1 MMTEIE
7 LKAIIEALIYVAE
20 EPISEASLVELLG
33 KEQKELIRQI
43 LNRLVEEYKSPERG
57 LEIKEVANGF
67 RMGTKP
73 EHHEWVRHYIKSQTP
88 PMRLSLAALETLAVI
103 AYRQSITMPEI
114 QEVRGVNAVG
124 VIKTLI
130 DRKLVTTAG
139 RKNVVGR
146 PIMYK
151 TTKEFL
157 MHFGLK
163 NLNEL
168 PSLEE
173 FEELAK
179 SELGTASAESGPEQ
193 PELAMPTT
201 VVSYP
206 AADLAAE
213 PLSTL
218 VEPDGDGE
226 TVAAADSADSD
237 QSIASF
243 EVTPLVDGGDV
254 SAADNE
260 PAGTMISS
268 VAESL
273 PVSHE
278 DAALLNAKMENV
290 ENTAPLDEDPVLPV
304 ESEPETV
311 INHTPPAGE
320 TPAEPNE
327 RQE

>member
-20 EPISEASLVELLG
+20 EPISETSLVELLG
-33 KEQKELIRQI
+33 KEQKELIRQL

-114 QEVRGVNAVG
+114 QEVRGVNAAG

-179 SELGTASAESGPEQ
+179 SELGTFSAESE
-193 PELAMPTT
+193 PELAMPLP
-201 VVSYP
+201 V
-206 AADLAAE
+206 AAQSAAE
-213 PLSTL
+213 MTTEPPL
-218 VEPDGDGE
+218 VEPHGDGE
-226 TVAAADSADSD
+226 SAVTPVFADSD
-237 QSIASF
+237 QLNTSSEVAPIVDAEVVSVADHESTDTTSSSVSETPHVSF
-243 EVTPLVDGGDV
+243 EDIDLSYANNEIVE
-254 SAADNE
+254 SAA
-260 PAGTMISS
+260 P
-268 VAESL
+268 
-273 PVSHE
+273 PVE
-278 DAALLNAKMENV
+278 GECPD
-290 ENTAPLDEDPVLPV
+290 LPV
-304 ESEPETV
+304 ESESETV
-311 INHTPPAGE
+311 INHTPPVGE
-320 TPAEPNE
+320 RPAEPNE